1 MDIIRFIIRRTF
13 HSAFVLFGLSIVI
26 FAISRV
32 VPGDPARMALGY
44 QAPEAVV
51 ERLRIRMHY
60 HDPIFVQYFYWIR
73 DASSGDFGESIL
85 TRRPVLDDVKQT
97 YPATLE
103 LAIYGGL
110 FMIFGA
116 VTLGTI
122 SAHNKDSWIDNV
134 VRVFAYLGVVTPPFV
149 FGVIFVLVFG
159 FWLGWLPT
167 IGRSDPVLVLPPKV
181 TGLLTIDSL
190 LVGNMVLF
198 VDAVKHLAGPSIAMA
213 MGGMAQGARLTRST
227 MSDNMSKDYIAAAR
241 ALGIHERT
249 ILWRF
254 LLKPSLIPTVS
265 ILGLDIA
272 AIIGNAFLLEV
283 IYNWPGISRYA
294 IRAMQAKD
302 LNAISGTVLM
312 LGLTFIVFNITVD
325 VIVGILDPRTRLTAQ
340 RGE

>member
-1 MDIIRFIIRRTF
+1 MDIIRFIVRRTL
-13 HSAFVLFGLSIVI
+13 HSVFVLFGLSIVI
-26 FAISRV
+26 FLISRV

-44 QAPEAVV
+44 QAPESVV
-51 ERLRIRMHY
+51 EQLRVRMHY
-60 HDPIFVQYFYWIR
+60 HDPVYVQYFYWIR
-73 DASSGDFGESIL
+73 DALSGNFGESLL
-85 TRRPVLDDVKQT
+85 TRRPVLDDIKQN
-97 YPATLE
+97 YPATFE

-116 VTLGTI
+116 ITLGTI
-122 SAHNKDSWIDNV
+122 SAHNKDKWIDNV
-134 VRVFAYLGVVTPPFV
+134 VRIFAYLGVVTPPFV

-167 IGRSDPVLVLPPKV
+167 IGRLDPALVPPTRV
-181 TGLLTIDSL
+181 TGLLTVDTL
-190 LVGNMVLF
+190 LAGNLVLF

-213 MGGMAQGARLTRST
+213 MGGMSQGARLTRST
-227 MSDNMSKDYIAAAR
+227 MSDNLTKDYIAAER
-241 ALGIHERT
+241 ALGIRERT

-283 IYNWPGISRYA
+283 IYNWPGISRYGV
-294 IRAMQAKD
+294 RAMQAKD
-302 LNAISGTVLM
+302 LNSISGVVIM
-312 LGLTFIVFNITVD
+312 LGLTFTVLNIIVD
-325 VIVGILDPRTRLTAQ
+325 VIVGILDPRIRLTAQ